1 MNNSEISIL
10 LLYNDCSNYTY
21 TILSVDY
28 SIMIERGEG
37 GMKDVIG
44 RLVISISIQ
53 KY

>member
-28 SIMIERGEG
+28 SIMIERERG
-37 GMKDVIG
+37 GMNDVIG
-44 RLVISISIQ
+44 KLFISNSIQ